1 MSELFKSPILV
12 GLVSLVLFSLAAGIG
27 YRMRFWRT
35 REKDDGE
42 DYALVVG
49 GTLTLVG
56 LIIAFTFSMA
66 VGRYDQRKN
75 YEEQEANAIGTE
87 YARADLLP
95 PEKAAQVRALL
106 RRYLDQRIQW
116 YTARDAERV
125 RRIEAETSRLQAEM
139 WTLVATHAA
148 TQQTPVAALVA
159 AGMNGV
165 LDAQGFTQSAWW
177 NQIPAGAWALLI
189 AIAVFCNLLIG
200 FRMHDKSLF
209 FTLVMPL
216 ALAITLFLIADIDA
230 PRNGAIRVHPQNLE
244 SVAASFAGQEPA
256 TPGASSAPR

>member
-1 MSELFKSPILV
+1 MIDLFSCPILV
-12 GLVSLVLFSLAAGIG
+12 GVGALVAFSLAAAIG
-27 YRMRFWRT
+27 YRLRSLRPA
-35 REKDDGE
+35 EKDNRE

-66 VGRYDQRKN
+66 VGRYDQRKI

-106 RRYLDQRIQW
+106 RSYLDQRIQW
-116 YTARDAERV
+116 YTARDAERLH
-125 RRIEAETSRLQAEM
+125 RIDAETARIQAEM
-139 WTLVATHAA
+139 WAVVATHAS

-165 LDAQGFTQSAWW
+165 LDAQGLTQSAWW
-177 NQIPAGAWALLI
+177 NQIPPGAWQLLI

-200 FRMHDKSLF
+200 YRMHAHSLF
-209 FTLVMPL
+209 FTFVMPL

-230 PRNGAIRVHPQNLE
+230 PRNGAIRVRPQNLE
-244 SVAASFAGQEPA
+244 STAASIARSGQ
-256 TPGASSAPR
+256 